1 MCIRDSSWGV
11 KRRRSAN
18 RAAKANAMPRRLS
31 HTGACT
37 TVGWRR
43 LRKRNCN
50 MTATAPTAATTTAA
64 KGLKKAARSV
74 KATTNANTPHSKPE
88 AITVQRRGRNR
99 EPGKSSVLRLF
110 IQGLQ
115 SVSKWEVMANWVQS
129 QDGQKVGLACAG
141 ADFAREPRLS
151 KPKLWRRWN
160 KTGTFGR
167 GPKAAPVVLVHAFS

>member
-1 MCIRDSSWGV
+1 M
-11 KRRRSAN
+11 RRRSAN
-18 RAAKANAMPRRLS
+18 RAAKANAMPKRLS

-64 KGLKKAARSV
+64 NGLKKAARLV
-74 KATTNANTPHSKPE
+74 KATIKANTPHSKPE

-110 IQGLQ
+110 IQGFGA
-115 SVSKWEVMANWVQS
+115 VSKWQVMANWVQS
-129 QDGQKVGLACAG
+129 RGRAEGRLGL
-141 ADFAREPRLS
+141 
-151 KPKLWRRWN
+151 
-160 KTGTFGR
+160 GR
-167 GPKAAPVVLVHAFS
+167 G